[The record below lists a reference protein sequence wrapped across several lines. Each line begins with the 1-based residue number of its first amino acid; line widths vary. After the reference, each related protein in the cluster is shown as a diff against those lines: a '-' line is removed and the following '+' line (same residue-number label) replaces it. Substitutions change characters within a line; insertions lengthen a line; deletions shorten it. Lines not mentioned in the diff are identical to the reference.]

1 MAAELDIRS
10 LLAKSYSASSIPQL
24 EDYVLATCR
33 CEVPYVFDTMRTL
46 VKLYQLF
53 PVTTV
58 SNDNAETASALIGQ
72 RKKYTGYA
80 CVLSMQHGDL
90 LALQYIIPK
99 TAGAPNSDSPV
110 VAGAIQCAS
119 LLDACLFTEFWTLY
133 SNAFVAAGSTD
144 SDDGELLVSLT
155 KSAIPTLQK
164 SILSV
169 LALSYKEAPIQFV
182 MDSLNVTSAEDIQ
195 SLSSPVVELVT
206 ETTVVFQPTIDNTKR
221 QRVYQEGV
229 SFSTVS
235 ALMQKMNAA
244 Q

>member
-1 MAAELDIRS
+1 MAAELDIRR
-10 LLAKSYSASSIPQL
+10 LLAKSYSASNIPPL

-33 CEVPYVFDTMRTL
+33 CEVPYVFDTVRTL

-53 PVTTV
+53 PVTSVAT
-58 SNDNAETASALIGQ
+58 DNAETASALNEQ

-90 LALQYIIPK
+90 LALQYLIPK
-99 TAGAPNSDSPV
+99 TAAPNSDSPV
-110 VAGAIQCAS
+110 VSAAVQCAS
-119 LLDACLFTEFWTLY
+119 LLDACLFSEFWTLY
-133 SNAFVAAGSTD
+133 SNAFIASSSTD

-182 MDSLNVTSAEDIQ
+182 MDSLNVARADDIQ
-195 SLSSPVVELVT
+195 SLSSPVVESVT
-206 ETTVVFQPTIDNTKR
+206 ETTVVFLPTVDNTKR

-229 SFSTVS
+229 SFPTVS
-235 ALMQKMNAA
+235 ALIQKMNAA